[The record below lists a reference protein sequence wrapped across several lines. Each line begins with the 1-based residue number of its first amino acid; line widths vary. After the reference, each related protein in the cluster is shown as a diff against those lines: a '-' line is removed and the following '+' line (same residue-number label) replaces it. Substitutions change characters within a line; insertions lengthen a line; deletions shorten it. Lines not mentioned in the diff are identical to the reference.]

1 MRDLLAAFG
10 ALDPIWRAVIFVA
23 IGLLSHVVV
32 LIAQHITLWF
42 SSRGSRV
49 RLRRLQS
56 LASLLSS
63 AMVFALYFLV
73 VGLIL
78 SEFGVS
84 LTAYLASASVLGLAI
99 GFGSQ
104 GLVQDVVTGLTLIGR
119 NPEPRPGEV
128 VAGLV
133 PMIDMTRSVS
143 KTHASV
149 RWDGA
154 TLWVADRGS
163 TNGTALV
170 RPGAQPVRLG
180 TASEEEAPVGSQLR
194 LGERVF
200 RVEATA

>member
-1 MRDLLAAFG
+1 
-10 ALDPIWRAVIFVA
+10 LDDAGHA
-23 IGLLSHVVV
+23 G
-32 LIAQHITLWF
+32 
-42 SSRGSRV
+42 SSAGWTPTRGSEP
-49 RLRRLQS
+49 
-56 LASLLSS
+56 ASGGTHGAPGRAGGPAGPSGSAAPLSG
-63 AMVFALYFLV
+63 AVPV
-73 VGLIL
+73 VGAGGAAGRPTGGAHGI
-78 SEFGVS
+78 
-84 LTAYLASASVLGLAI
+84 VLVADDGERL
-99 GFGSQ
+99 
-104 GLVQDVVTGLTLIGR
+104 LVTGLTLIGR

-170 RPGAQPVRLG
+170 RPGAQPLRLG
-180 TASEEEAPVGSQLR
+180 TATEEEAPVGSQLR